1 MELTALKTVW
11 RSALV
16 RRWHANPDLT
26 HTTDFLLGHGGRVVL
41 ILHHLMPNVSRNV
54 ILAALFHDLG
64 EIATGDVPAI
74 TKKEHPDLAKMLENI
89 ERSKR
94 LDIGVEIHISEGE
107 KRLIKFADRI
117 DAYFWAQHHAPHSV
131 EKIDFTYSR
140 NWIDGEAVRLGFA
153 PKLGFLDGY
162 EPSYFKVDVRPPK
175 FSTDSGDEE

>member
-26 HTTDFLLGHGGRVVL
+26 HTTDYLLGHGGRVVL

-64 EIATGDVPAI
+64 EIATGDVPEI
-74 TKKEHPDLAKMLENI
+74 TKNEHPDLAKMLKNI

-117 DAYFWAQHHAPHSV
+117 DAFFWAQHHAPRLL
-131 EKIDFTYSR
+131 KRTDWMGAR
-140 NWIDGEAVRLGFA
+140 LWINAEAVHLGVVTQQRSEWNA
-153 PKLGFLDGY
+153 NVPA
-162 EPSYFKVDVRPPK
+162 K
-175 FSTDSGDEE
+175 FPTNSGDEE

>member
-26 HTTDFLLGHGGRVVL
+26 HTTDYLLGHGGRVVL

-64 EIATGDVPAI
+64 EIATGDVPEI
-74 TKKEHPDLAKMLENI
+74 TKNEHPDLAKMLKNI

-117 DAYFWAQHHAPHSV
+117 DAFFWAQHHAPRLL
-131 EKIDFTYSR
+131 KRTDWMGAR
-140 NWIDGEAVRLGFA
+140 LWINAEAVHLGFVTQQRSEWNA
-153 PKLGFLDGY
+153 NVPA
-162 EPSYFKVDVRPPK
+162 K
-175 FSTDSGDEE
+175 FPTNSGDEE